1 MNERRLMILAAMA
14 AYLIGL
20 AVAVGL
26 IVTKHLSV
34 WIG

>member
-1 MNERRLMILAAMA
+1 MSERRLMIVAAMA
-14 AYLIGL
+14 AYVIGL

-34 WIG
+34 WTG